1 MDTPQSVS
9 ESSPTHRNLYQCGT
23 CSQSH
28 FIEQAVRQNV
38 TSPHGADLS
47 IPVHT
52 EYSDLLRRHS
62 ALHSSPGNKQ
72 ALRRRHHG
80 GKPHIAPRASQAC
93 SACADDH
100 LKCDE
105 DKPCARCRRRN
116 IECVAPPKST
126 QNCAQLLPPNAD
138 EQAAR
143 GASNCVSE
151 SERPVEAGEEG
162 AGETHSLVTPPVDMP
177 TSQAWPQEVSEF
189 HPMEPEEAPSRI
201 HPDFISQELRDELAA
216 ASLFTEPP
224 SGVRTPRGLI
234 TFALPTDLDL
244 NMVDLG
250 FLESYNSHIP
260 FEFDGQ
266 APSVPLAESP
276 FEARARE
283 AEEGTRGGTR
293 SIQHLRWRF
302 VPAPQD
308 HGYCEHENLLLP
320 TDARTSTMTPQE
332 IDEANSSPCATE
344 PSLDLSS
351 RDKILGI
358 VLSQMKHPISA
369 VLSSFPSVQLLDSLI
384 RYYLTAPFSS
394 AHSWI
399 HRGTFN
405 PQKLCPELL
414 LAMAAA
420 GAVLTPDPALRKLGF
435 AMQEVVRLQLPS
447 VFEGNNTTIRDLHL
461 HQAYLLYL
469 EIGLWSGNSRKIEIS
484 EAFRQPLVTMV
495 RRGGMFHH
503 SAYAPLPTQLDEA
516 GHSLS
521 EAWHAWAY
529 KEAYKRLVYR
539 LFRLEAQVSMALL
552 TAPLITYAEMSL
564 PLPAPSSLWDARSA
578 LQWKEACNALSASAS
593 SSANARIPTLGECVA
608 DFEFLE
614 SSRRIADIRLTCGAV
629 IHSIWG
635 LVWEFRQLS
644 SLLAAGSR
652 YWDGDLLMA
661 SRHSQLRR
669 ILDCFRMAHGAEA
682 PVQLHLVLMH
692 MYVSVEEVEV
702 LATSEDPSRALALDQ
717 PASALRE
724 WVGSEQARHAIWH
737 AGQVVRA
744 IRMLPL
750 QTLRDLMAIA
760 LYHASLTL
768 WAYGIVYLRVIC
780 PDRQLAVAPALGIN
794 IWLDGLETEDVH
806 RYIALQRG
814 VPVLQSPGDA
824 REAVRIEDPTAV
836 LTMMI
841 EIMQHNHYHEV
852 FTQTPPLV
860 ANLIH
865 LLRRL
870 RDVSK

>member
-1 MDTPQSVS
+1 MCFPTPKKSPISV
-9 ESSPTHRNLYQCGT
+9 P
-23 CSQSH
+23 
-28 FIEQAVRQNV
+28 
-38 TSPHGADLS
+38 
-47 IPVHT
+47 
-52 EYSDLLRRHS
+52 DLLRRHS
-62 ALHSSPGNKQ
+62 ALHSSPGSRQ

-80 GKPHIAPRASQAC
+80 GKLDLAPRASQAC
-93 SACADDH
+93 RACADDH

-116 IECVAPPKST
+116 IECVAPPKPV
-126 QNCAQLLPPNAD
+126 QNRARPHPPSAD
-138 EQAAR
+138 EQTVR
-143 GASNCVSE
+143 EISDCVPESGRSDEVGA
-151 SERPVEAGEEG
+151 GG
-162 AGETHSLVTPPVDMP
+162 AGEIHSLVTPPVDMP
-177 TSQAWPQEVSEF
+177 TSQTWFQGASEF
-189 HPMEPEEAPSRI
+189 QPMEPEDVQSRV
-201 HPDFISQELRDELAA
+201 HPGFVSQDLRDELAA
-216 ASLFTEPP
+216 SSLFTEPP

-260 FEFDGQ
+260 FEFDEQ
-266 APSVPLAESP
+266 AATLSLAESP
-276 FEARARE
+276 YEARARS
-283 AEEGTRGGTR
+283 AEEGTRGGAR
-293 SIQHLRWRF
+293 SMQNLRWRF

-320 TDARTSTMTPQE
+320 TDASASTLTPQE
-332 IDEANSSPCATE
+332 IDDANSSVCATE
-344 PSLDLSS
+344 PSFDLSS

-384 RYYLTAPFSS
+384 RFYLTAPFSS

-399 HRGTFN
+399 HRGTFS
-405 PQKLCPELL
+405 PQRLCPELL

-503 SAYAPLPTQLDEA
+503 STYPPLPTRLEET
-516 GHSLS
+516 GHSLG

-564 PLPAPSSLWDARSA
+564 PLPAPSHLWDASSA
-578 LQWKEACNALSASAS
+578 SQWKEAYNALSTSALP
-593 SSANARIPTLGECVA
+593 SANTRIPTLDECVA
-608 DFEFLE
+608 DLDLLE
-614 SSRRIADIRLTCGAV
+614 PSRHIADIRLACGAV
-629 IHSIWG
+629 MHSIWG

-652 YWDGDLLMA
+652 YWNGDLLMA
-661 SRHSQLRR
+661 SRHGQLRR
-669 ILDCFRMAHGAEA
+669 ILDCFRMAHGGET
-682 PVQLHLVLMH
+682 PVQLHLISMH
-692 MYVSVEEVEV
+692 MYVSLEEVEI
-702 LATSEDPSRALALDQ
+702 LATSDDPGRALAFDQ
-717 PASALRE
+717 PGSALRE
-724 WVGSEQARHAIWH
+724 WAGSEQARNAIWH

-744 IRMLPL
+744 IRLLPM

-768 WAYGIVYLRVIC
+768 WAYGMVYLRMTALEK
-780 PDRQLAVAPALGIN
+780 RLAVGPALGSN
-794 IWLDGLETEDVH
+794 VWLDGPETDDVH

-814 VPVLQSPGDA
+814 VPALQHPGDT
-824 REAVRIEDPTAV
+824 REAVFIGDPTAV

-841 EIMQHNHYHEV
+841 EIMQHNHYHEL
-852 FTQTPPLV
+852 FTQTPLLV
-860 ANLIH
+860 ANLVH
-865 LLRRL
+865 LLERL

>member
-9 ESSPTHRNLYQCGT
+9 ESNPANRNPYQCGT
-23 CSQSH
+23 CSQSYARIDH
-28 FIEQAVRQNV
+28 LRRHVI
-38 TSPHGADLS
+38 SPPS
-47 IPVHT
+47 V
-52 EYSDLLRRHS
+52 YRVDLLRRHS
-62 ALHSSPGNKQ
+62 ALHSSPGSKQ

-80 GKPHIAPRASQAC
+80 GKPHLAPRASQAC

-126 QNCAQLLPPNAD
+126 QNRAQLLPPSSD
-138 EQAAR
+138 EQTAR
-143 GASNCVSE
+143 KTSDCVPE
-151 SERPVEAGEEG
+151 SECPDEAG
-162 AGETHSLVTPPVDMP
+162 AGGTGEIHSLVTPPVDMP
-177 TSQAWPQEVSEF
+177 TSQTWPQEVSEF
-189 HPMEPEEAPSRI
+189 QPMEPEEVPSRI
-201 HPDFISQELRDELAA
+201 HSGFVSQELRDELAA
-216 ASLFTEPP
+216 PSLFTEPP

-260 FEFDGQ
+260 FEFDEQ
-266 APSVPLAESP
+266 APSVSLAKSP
-276 FEARARE
+276 YEARPRP
-283 AEEGTRGGTR
+283 AEECTQGGAR
-293 SIQHLRWRF
+293 PMQNLRWRF

-320 TDARTSTMTPQE
+320 TDASASTLTPQE

-399 HRGTFN
+399 HRGTFS
-405 PQKLCPELL
+405 PQKVCPELL

-503 SAYAPLPTQLDEA
+503 SAYPPLPTQLEET
-516 GHSLS
+516 GHSLG
-521 EAWHAWAY
+521 EVWHAWAY
-529 KEAYKRLVYR
+529 KEAYKRLAYR

-564 PLPAPSSLWDARSA
+564 PLPAPSHLWDASSA
-578 LQWKEACNALSASAS
+578 SQWKEAYNALSAPAS

-608 DFEFLE
+608 DLDLLE
-614 SSRRIADIRLTCGAV
+614 PSRRIADIHLACGAV

-652 YWDGDLLMA
+652 YWDGGLLMA
-661 SRHSQLRR
+661 SRHGQLRR
-669 ILDCFRMAHGAEA
+669 ILDCFRMAYGGET

-692 MYVSVEEVEV
+692 MYVSLEEVEILV
-702 LATSEDPSRALALDQ
+702 TSEDPSRTIALDQ

-744 IRMLPL
+744 IKMLRM

-768 WAYGIVYLRVIC
+768 WAYGMVHLRMIC
-780 PDRQLAVAPALGIN
+780 PDKRSAVGTGLGGSV
-794 IWLDGLETEDVH
+794 WLDGPETEDIH

-814 VPVLQSPGDA
+814 TPALQCPGDA
-824 REAVRIEDPTAV
+824 REAVFIEDPTAV

-841 EIMQHNHYHEV
+841 EIMQRNHCHDV
-852 FTQTPPLV
+852 FTRTPPLV
-860 ANLIH
+860 ANLVH
-865 LLRRL
+865 LLERL

>member
-1 MDTPQSVS
+1 METPQSVS
-9 ESSPTHRNLYQCGT
+9 ESSPANRNLYQCGT
-23 CSQSH
+23 CSQSP
-28 FIEQAVRQNV
+28 ISV
-38 TSPHGADLS
+38 P
-47 IPVHT
+47 
-52 EYSDLLRRHS
+52 DLLRRHS

-126 QNCAQLLPPNAD
+126 QNCAQLLPPSAD
-138 EQAAR
+138 EQTAR
-143 GASNCVSE
+143 KTSNCVPE
-151 SERPVEAGEEG
+151 SERTDEAGAEG
-162 AGETHSLVTPPVDMP
+162 AGEIHSLVTPPVEMP

-189 HPMEPEEAPSRI
+189 QPMEPEEVPSRI
-201 HPDFISQELRDELAA
+201 HPGFISQELRDELPAS
-216 ASLFTEPP
+216 SLFTEPP

-260 FEFDGQ
+260 FEFDEQ
-266 APSVPLAESP
+266 APSVSLAESP
-276 FEARARE
+276 YEARARP
-283 AEEGTRGGTR
+283 AEEGTRGGAR
-293 SIQHLRWRF
+293 SMQHLRWRF

-320 TDARTSTMTPQE
+320 TGASTSTMTPQE

-351 RDKILGI
+351 RDRILGI

-503 SAYAPLPTQLDEA
+503 SAYLPLPTRLDET
-516 GHSLS
+516 GHSLG

-564 PLPAPSSLWDARSA
+564 PLPAPSSLWDASSA
-578 LQWKEACNALSASAS
+578 SQWKEAYNALSASAS
-593 SSANARIPTLGECVA
+593 TSANSRIPTLGECVA
-608 DFEFLE
+608 DLGLLE
-614 SSRRIADIRLTCGAV
+614 SSHRIADIRLACGAV

-652 YWDGDLLMA
+652 
-661 SRHSQLRR
+661 QLRR
-669 ILDCFRMAHGAEA
+669 ILDCFRMAHGAET

-692 MYVSVEEVEV
+692 MYVSLEDVEV
-702 LATSEDPSRALALDQ
+702 LATSEDAT
-717 PASALRE
+717 
-724 WVGSEQARHAIWH
+724 IWH
-737 AGQVVRA
+737 AGQVIRA
-744 IRMLPL
+744 IRMLPM
-750 QTLRDLMAIA
+750 QMLRDLMAIA

-768 WAYGIVYLRVIC
+768 WAYGMVYLRTTC
-780 PDRQLAVAPALGIN
+780 PDKQSAVGPDLAGNV
-794 IWLDGLETEDVH
+794 WLDGPETEDVH

-814 VPVLQSPGDA
+814 VPSLQSPGDA
-824 REAVRIEDPTAV
+824 REAVFIEDPTAR
-836 LTMMI
+836 
-841 EIMQHNHYHEV
+841 NHYHEV

-860 ANLIH
+860 ANLVH
-865 LLRRL
+865 LLERL